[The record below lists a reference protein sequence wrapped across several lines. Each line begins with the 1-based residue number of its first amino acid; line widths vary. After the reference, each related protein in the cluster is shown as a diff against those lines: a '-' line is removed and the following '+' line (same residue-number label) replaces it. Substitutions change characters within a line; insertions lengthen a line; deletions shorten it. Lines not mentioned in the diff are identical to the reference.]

1 MAYTI
6 LVQVDAPGGD
16 MKPRSSLAQALP
28 RSGIR
33 EVMDLARQMDDVIV
47 LVVGEPSFN
56 TPAHIIDAAANAA
69 HAGTTKYTPNA
80 GLPGIRAAVAERY
93 TKKFGRPVAP
103 AEVLVTA
110 GAVNALAA
118 LVAAIAEEGDEIL
131 IPDPGWPNLVAMIE
145 LARAVPVRY
154 PMLPERGYVPDVADV
169 EARVTPRT
177 KAIIIN
183 NPSNPTG
190 AVFPEATVRA
200 LVDLARKHDLWLI
213 ADEIYE
219 DLVFAG
225 VHVPAAR
232 FDDERVITVSGAS
245 KSYAMTGWRIGW
257 AITNPELVALCG
269 KIQEALVSCPS
280 AVSQAAAEAAVRG
293 PQDAVEEMRQAYL
306 RRRDL
311 VRDILEPAGLLPT
324 LPQGAFYALVDLRRA
339 GIPSRDLSR
348 MLLEEERVAAA
359 PGSTF
364 GEVAEGMVRISLA
377 TADDDLAEGC
387 RRIVRFAERHGAL
400 PVAELAVAQA

>member
-1 MAYTI
+1 
-6 LVQVDAPGGD
+6 
-16 MKPRSSLAQALP
+16 MKPRSALAQALP

-56 TPAHIIDAAANAA
+56 TPPHIIDAAAQAA

-80 GLPGIRAAVAERY
+80 GLPGMRSAVAERY
-93 TKKFGRPVAP
+93 TRKFGREVTPG
-103 AEVLVTA
+103 EVLVTA

-118 LVAAIAEEGDEIL
+118 IVAAIAEEGDEIL
-131 IPDPGWPNLVAMIE
+131 IPDPGWPNYVAMIE
-145 LARAVPVRY
+145 LARAAPVRY
-154 PMLPERGYVPDVADV
+154 RLEPEQGYRPDLAAV
-169 EARVTPRT
+169 EAQITPRT

-190 AVFPEATVRA
+190 GVFDEATVRG

-213 ADEIYE
+213 SDEVYE
-219 DLVFAG
+219 DLIFAG
-225 VHVPAAR
+225 EHVPAAR
-232 FDDERVITVSGAS
+232 FDSERVITISGVS

-269 KIQEALVSCPS
+269 KIQEALVSCPP
-280 AVSQAAAEAAVRG
+280 APSQAAAEAAVRG
-293 PQDAVEEMRQAYL
+293 PQEMVEEMRVAYQ

-311 VRDILEPAGLLPT
+311 VRDIFLPLGMLPAVPE
-324 LPQGAFYALVDLRRA
+324 GAFYALVDLRAA

-348 MLLEEERVAAA
+348 MLLEEEHVAAA

-364 GEVAEGMVRISLA
+364 GEVAEGMLRISLA
-377 TADDDLAEGC
+377 TADDELREGSE
-387 RRIVRFAERHGAL
+387 RIVRFARRHGAL
-400 PVAELAVAQA
+400 APEPVPATAGTTA

>member
-1 MAYTI
+1 
-6 LVQVDAPGGD
+6 
-16 MKPRSSLAQALP
+16 MKPRSALAQALP

-33 EVMDLARQMDDVIV
+33 EVMELARQMDDVIV

-56 TPAHIIDAAANAA
+56 TPAHIIDAAAEAA

-80 GLPGIRAAVAERY
+80 GLPGLRSAVAERY
-93 TKKFGRPVAP
+93 SARFGREVTPG
-103 AEVLVTA
+103 EVLVTA

-118 LVAAIAEEGDEIL
+118 IVAAIAEDGDEIL
-131 IPDPGWPNLVAMIE
+131 IPDPGWPNYVAMIE
-145 LARAVPVRY
+145 LARVAPVRY
-154 PMLPERGYVPDVADV
+154 RLEPEQGYRPDLATI
-169 EARVTPRT
+169 EAQITPRT

-190 AVFPEATVRA
+190 SVFDEATVRG
-200 LVDLARKHDLWLI
+200 LLDLARKHDLWLI
-213 ADEIYE
+213 SDEVYE
-219 DLVFAG
+219 DLIFVG
-225 VHVPAAR
+225 EHVPAAR
-232 FDDERVITVSGAS
+232 FDSERVITISGVS

-280 AVSQAAAEAAVRG
+280 APSQAAAEAAVRG
-293 PQDAVEEMRQAYL
+293 PQEMVEEMRVAYQ

-311 VRDILEPAGLLPT
+311 VRDIFLPLGMLPAVPE
-324 LPQGAFYALVDLRRA
+324 GAFYALVDLRAA

-348 MLLEEERVAAA
+348 MLLEEEHVAAA

-364 GEVAEGMVRISLA
+364 GDVAEGMLRVSLA
-377 TADDDLAEGC
+377 TADDELREGC
-387 RRIVRFAERHGAL
+387 ERIVRFARRHGAL
-400 PVAELAVAQA
+400 ATEPEPAVAGARA

>member
-1 MAYTI
+1 
-6 LVQVDAPGGD
+6 
-16 MKPRSSLAQALP
+16 MKSRSALAQALP

-69 HAGTTKYTPNA
+69 HGGTTKYTPNA
-80 GLPGIRAAVAERY
+80 GLPGLRSAVAERY
-93 TKKFGRPVAP
+93 SRKFGREVTPG
-103 AEVLVTA
+103 EVLVTA

-118 LVAAIAEEGDEIL
+118 IVAAIAEEGDEIL
-131 IPDPGWPNLVAMIE
+131 VPDPGWPNYMAMIE
-145 LARAVPVRY
+145 LARVAPVRY
-154 PMLPERGYVPDVADV
+154 RLEPETGYRPDLAAL
-169 EARVTPRT
+169 EAQITPRT

-190 AVFPEATVRA
+190 GVFDQATVRG
-200 LVDLARKHDLWLI
+200 LVELARKHDLWLI
-213 ADEIYE
+213 SDEVYE
-219 DLVFAG
+219 DLIFAG
-225 VHVPAAR
+225 EHIPAAR
-232 FDDERVITVSGAS
+232 FDNERVITISGVS

-269 KIQEALVSCPS
+269 KIQEALVSCPP
-280 AVSQAAAEAAVRG
+280 APSQAAAEAAVRG
-293 PQDAVEEMRQAYL
+293 PQEMVEEMRVAYE

-311 VRDILEPAGLLPT
+311 VRDIFLPLGMLPAVPE
-324 LPQGAFYALVDLRRA
+324 GAFYALVDLRAA

-348 MLLEEERVAAA
+348 MLLEEEHVAAA

-364 GEVAEGMVRISLA
+364 GDVAEGMLRISLA
-377 TADDDLAEGC
+377 TADDDLREGC
-387 RRIVRFAERHGAL
+387 ERIVRFAQRHGAL
-400 PVAELAVAQA
+400 ASEPVGAGASA